1 MDLTARLRS
10 IMRPN
15 SGAGSEGAERGEG
28 VPASDRAGVW
38 GGAPPKNEL
47 TYEPDTGRYEAS
59 IDLDRVAD
67 VLGGRV
73 VTNHFGRALI
83 IDRRYESDRYH
94 GTRRVGECELPDGDT
109 LRLLDPSLPV
119 PDGSGSRTLF
129 IDLETTGLSGGAGTV
144 AFLVGCGWFDMGAF
158 QVRQFLLTSYASERA
173 LLSAVADCFDATSL
187 LVTYNGKTFDV
198 PMMETRWQF
207 HRMPLPLE
215 SVRHFDMLHPAR
227 RLWASRWVHASGMER
242 PATRPRNGAS
252 VSEGPAGTAA
262 ERRPRAPGDDSGGC
276 RLSTLERVL
285 CEVRRVGDIPGMD
298 IPGRYFQFLRS
309 GDARPLE
316 PVLEHNRLDLISLAA
331 VTAHAVELVE
341 KGTERCRDAAE
352 ALALGKVYERA
363 GCVDR
368 AVAAYETASRDEAAH
383 IDVRA
388 EAIYRLGV
396 RLRRDRRFAEAADCW
411 RRILDLK
418 QSRKGR
424 PHLPQGYGGQ
434 GATLLA
440 PLRQYAVEAL
450 AIHHEHRERDYEGAK
465 ELTLRLLDELE
476 DGDSRVPSSKHRT
489 GKAEATRHRM
499 DRLDRKLAQARERQ
513 LFG

>member
-1 MDLTARLRS
+1 VDLTSRLRS
-10 IMRPN
+10 IVRPQN
-15 SGAGSEGAERGEG
+15 
-28 VPASDRAGVW
+28 
-38 GGAPPKNEL
+38 APVREL

-227 RLWASRWVHASGMER
+227 RLWRHRAPDTPG
-242 PATRPRNGAS
+242 GAS
-252 VSEGPAGTAA
+252 TD
-262 ERRPRAPGDDSGGC
+262 GDDGGC
-276 RLSTLERVL
+276 RLGTLERVL

-352 ALALGKVYERA
+352 ALALGRVYERA

-368 AVAAYETASRDEAAH
+368 AIAAYEAASRDETAH

-424 PHLPQGYGGQ
+424 PHLRQGYGVQ